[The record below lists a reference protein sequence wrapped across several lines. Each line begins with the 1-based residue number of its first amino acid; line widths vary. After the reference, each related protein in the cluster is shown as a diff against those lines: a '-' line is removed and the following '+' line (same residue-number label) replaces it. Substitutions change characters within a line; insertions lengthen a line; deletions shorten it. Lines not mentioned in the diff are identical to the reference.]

1 MDPKNAIEQ
10 YLQSLKAMGLSDEA
24 IEVYRQQM
32 EQSIQMSNQ
41 WASQMNQ
48 FGQNMQQF
56 NAMFS
61 GDAANMDAFNVNQ
74 QPNGILI
81 NPDSTLTTA
90 QQWAIACGA
99 DLAMLNGQY
108 LNDLTTGFSKQD
120 CRSLLSEWWDIDSKE
135 ELMEQIDWLFTEGHR
150 IQYDII
156 WQAMNA
162 ISIKESK
169 DFIRQHV
176 ATNKMEEEVAL
187 QRLRNMRDTIELF
200 AEHNLTGKD
209 TQPEMLIWD
218 YARIINLTRGGFDAG
233 YIDREAALEIIG
245 RCIEPVRKMYTS
257 WKQLSVSYQFA
268 RCVWNGIEEDEF
280 KDMMEGMEVLL
291 TDPSSPWVKMKWDER
306 IN

>member
-1 MDPKNAIEQ
+1 MDPRNAIEQ

-24 IEVYRQQM
+24 IAMYRQQM
-32 EQSIQMSNQ
+32 EQSIQMTNQ
-41 WASQMNQ
+41 WAGQMNQ
-48 FGQNMQQF
+48 FGQNIQQF

-61 GDAANMDAFNVNQ
+61 GAAENSNAFDAYQ
-74 QPNGILI
+74 QPNKVLL
-81 NPDSTLTTA
+81 NNESTLTTA

-99 DLAMLNGQY
+99 DLAMYNGQY

-120 CRSLLSEWWDIDSKE
+120 CRDLLSEWWDIDSKE
-135 ELMEQIDWLFTEGHR
+135 ELLEQINWLFTEGHR

-169 DFIRQHV
+169 EFLRQHV
-176 ATNKMEEEVAL
+176 ATNRMEEEVGL
-187 QRLRNMRDTIELF
+187 ERLRNMRDALELF
-200 AEHNLTGKD
+200 SEHNLIGKD

-218 YARIINLTRGGFDAG
+218 FARVINLARGGFDAG
-233 YIDREAALEIIG
+233 YIAGEEALEIIE
-245 RCIEPVRKMYTS
+245 RCIGPVRKMYTS

-268 RCVWNGIEEDEF
+268 RCVWNGIEEDQF
-280 KDMMEGMEVLL
+280 KGMMEGMEVLL
-291 TDPSSPWVKMKWDER
+291 TDPNSPWVKMKWDEQ